1 MGMKDRIPKGFY
13 KLFGSKYTEYYQQ
26 CLLAVYEESGSSYS
40 LLGLT
45 EEECHMLIQETMTK
59 LSMDFSQ
66 EQMDEEG
73 EILTRSTIPSV
84 FLRHFEEWGWLKRDY
99 DEVLNCYVVSFPDY
113 SQLFLE
119 LFCRLYREEE
129 SKERESILT
138 VYSHLF
144 TYSSDPEKNN
154 EILKSALTSSRR
166 LLQMLSNMQDGIRG
180 YFDELSKQ
188 KTFLGVQ
195 EVLIQEINNSD
206 SRKYAILTTTDSFY
220 RYKEA
225 VKELIDQNIEENE
238 LRKRKFE
245 EERRMSEE
253 GTPKWIKWNR
263 EALSCEE
270 AMEILRRIERE
281 FDAIERRYN
290 KLIEQKM
297 TFAKRAAARIRYILI
312 EGDEQEDP
320 VKALV
325 KLLNESG
332 RKEEIL
338 DECAKRISLTERFQT
353 VTEKG
358 LYRPKGT
365 EKKGFHPVSV
375 TPEGKGD
382 EALEEFVLKPL
393 YTNAE
398 IDSFWRKNEKD
409 GAFRATT
416 DTVRSVEDLEKLFF
430 VWQEMTQVEGESLD
444 IHLDQEIES
453 EGGFRYSGLSIER
466 K

>member
-1 MGMKDRIPKGFY
+1 
-13 KLFGSKYTEYYQQ
+13 
-26 CLLAVYEESGSSYS
+26 
-40 LLGLT
+40 
-45 EEECHMLIQETMTK
+45 
-59 LSMDFSQ
+59 
-66 EQMDEEG
+66 
-73 EILTRSTIPSV
+73 
-84 FLRHFEEWGWLKRDY
+84 
-99 DEVLNCYVVSFPDY
+99 
-113 SQLFLE
+113 
-119 LFCRLYREEE
+119 
-129 SKERESILT
+129 
-138 VYSHLF
+138 
-144 TYSSDPEKNN
+144 
-154 EILKSALTSSRR
+154 
-166 LLQMLSNMQDGIRG
+166 MLSNMQDGIRG

-188 KTFLGVQ
+188 KTFLGIQ

-238 LRKRKFE
+238 LRKLKFE

-263 EALSCEE
+263 EALICEE

-375 TPEGKGD
+375 TPVGKGD

-409 GAFRATT
+409 GAFRATA
-416 DTVRSVEDLEKLFF
+416 DTVHSVEDLEKLFF
-430 VWQEMTQVEGESLD
+430 VWQEMTQVEEESLD

>member
-332 RKEEIL
+332 RKEEI
-338 DECAKRISLTERFQT
+338 
-353 VTEKG
+353 G
-358 LYRPKGT
+358 
-365 EKKGFHPVSV
+365 
-375 TPEGKGD
+375 
-382 EALEEFVLKPL
+382 
-393 YTNAE
+393 N
-398 IDSFWRKNEKD
+398 
-409 GAFRATT
+409 
-416 DTVRSVEDLEKLFF
+416 
-430 VWQEMTQVEGESLD
+430 
-444 IHLDQEIES
+444 
-453 EGGFRYSGLSIER
+453 LSASTWM
-466 K
+466 

>member
-99 DEVLNCYVVSFPDY
+99 DEVINCYVVSFPDY

-188 KTFLGVQ
+188 KTFLGIQ

-238 LRKRKFE
+238 LRKLKFE

-263 EALSCEE
+263 EALICEE

-375 TPEGKGD
+375 MPEGKGD

-416 DTVRSVEDLEKLFF
+416 DTVHSVEDLEKLFF
-430 VWQEMTQVEGESLD
+430 VWQEMTQVEEESLD